1 MAEALGLAASV
12 IAVVDIAAKT
22 GSAYFRLQRLW
33 GEMENVPAMLLEKT
47 EDIQI
52 FEDFLASMEESLK
65 NSTLPPLAS
74 NRVRFEKLIGR
85 CHCTLDEL
93 KVMVDQIDK
102 RVTTHGGPKHK
113 IACAK
118 VTLKRNEIDA
128 LTLKFDRALR
138 MFEVAQAQECR
149 GLAIATYTV
158 IAQST
163 SNKLPSSSETS
174 AAIERSGHKR
184 RDVQRDEAISTKQPV
199 FSEICSSA
207 SEFDLF
213 GKIRFGPEKSGG
225 FYAFVATPSWLSRSS
240 RSVYSVLVQRATMG
254 WQVNLRTYEVA
265 YFDNTLLDVLSYDEP
280 DRLYKYLH
288 DHRLNIFVRETCG
301 HSILLFAMYGLY
313 FNIIEALINQG
324 LDVDS
329 GPIWYLT

>member
-33 GEMENVPAMLLEKT
+33 GEMKNVPAMLLEKT

-52 FEDFLASMEESLK
+52 FEDFLASMQESLT

-74 NRVRFEKLIGR
+74 NRVRFEKLISR

-93 KVMVDQIDK
+93 KVMVDQIHK

-118 VTLKRNEIDA
+118 VTLKRSELDA

-149 GLAIATYTV
+149 GLAIATYIA

-163 SNKLPSSSETS
+163 SNKLLSSSETS
-174 AAIERSGHKR
+174 AAIERSEHKR
-184 RDVQRDEAISTKQPV
+184 RDVQRDEAISTERQIV
-199 FSEICSSA
+199 SEICSST
-207 SEFDLF
+207 SEVDLF
-213 GKIRFGPEKSGG
+213 GKIRFGAEGSGG
-225 FYAFVATPSWLSRSS
+225 FYAFMATPSWLSRSS
-240 RSVYSVLVQRATMG
+240 RSVYSVMVQRATMG

-265 YFDNTLLDVLSYDEP
+265 NVYDDLFDVLSYDEP
-280 DRLYKYLH
+280 DRLHKYLH
-288 DHRLNIFVRETCG
+288 DRRLSIFVRETCG
-301 HSILLFAMYGLY
+301 HSILHAAMYCLC
-313 FNIIEALINQG
+313 FNVIGALINQG

-329 GPIWYLT
+329 DPIWYRT